1 MGYALIPHNTLK
13 APLSLSCPSRYD
25 AYQQQGA
32 LIMHKDLL
40 NELNNS
46 LEHFLLIWT
55 ENMGE
60 AGYLV
65 HTTAK
70 REDCIESF
78 RGVIESIRRFVP
90 DDGVP
95 NFAPML
101 KQGEKGARFMLESA
115 RKHRL
120 RGVTAGMYL
129 GCFKTLVHSLED
141 ILLTL
146 DFPAEDRLKTLLA
159 IRRVSDVLEVLFI
172 DDWERSSVHD
182 LTEQLQ

>member
-1 MGYALIPHNTLK
+1 
-13 APLSLSCPSRYD
+13 
-25 AYQQQGA
+25 
-32 LIMHKDLL
+32 
-40 NELNNS
+40 
-46 LEHFLLIWT
+46 
-55 ENMGE
+55 
-60 AGYLV
+60 
-65 HTTAK
+65 
-70 REDCIESF
+70 
-78 RGVIESIRRFVP
+78 
-90 DDGVP
+90 
-95 NFAPML
+95 
-101 KQGEKGARFMLESA
+101 MLESA

-182 LTEQLQ
+182 LTEQLQQVNRDLTLKKAGIRIFFTAPRIWFC